1 MTTTKMMLGFGLVL
15 VAGGATFCS
24 RHSSTETAPASP
36 AASEQAPAAPA
47 APPAAPVPA
56 VPAPAVPA
64 PAAPVASGPRAE
76 INGEHYSL
84 AAAIEAPPAIPGAS
98 TVTVEIHATDGFH
111 MNDLYPSSVVDLG
124 ATDATAPAAV
134 RRAEAQEISQQ
145 RVAFRVPVQVT
156 GAGASVHGTVRFA
169 VCSAENC
176 FPRTQSF
183 AVALAH

>member
-24 RHSSTETAPASP
+24 RHPSTETAPASP
-36 AASEQAPAAPA
+36 AAPEQTAAPAAPPS

-56 VPAPAVPA
+56 VPAPAA
-64 PAAPVASGPRAE
+64 PAANGPRAE
-76 INGEHYSL
+76 ISGEHYSL

-98 TVTVEIHATDGFH
+98 TVTVEVRATDGFH
-111 MNDLYPSSVVDLG
+111 MNDLYPSSVVDLH

-156 GAGASVHGTVRFA
+156 GAGASVQGTVRFA

-176 FPRTQSF
+176 FPRTQAF